1 MVSWTTSRLKS
12 FVEYS
17 LSKGSAI
24 EEVKLGLLKAGW
36 SNAVVAKI
44 FTEKSLKK
52 MGQPSVIKAD
62 AVSKS
67 FGRLKILDSVS
78 FDVKPQEIFGIIGLS
93 GSGKTT
99 LLNLVVG
106 FIEPDAGDVS
116 LRFGDRFY
124 SVYKKPEMVKRAVGF
139 AAQEASFYSKLTV
152 AENISYFASLYGLAP
167 DEARKRCSALIR
179 LIGLAGYENK
189 QAGELSGGM
198 RKRLDIACSL
208 VHNPEILILDEPTA
222 DLDPIACEE
231 LWQLVRQ
238 IKDQGKTVIIASH
251 FLDELEAVCDRV
263 AVLHEK
269 RIVDIGSPDELR
281 NMYSKNYEL
290 HFKLESGNYKAV
302 LDELSEHADLEI
314 SKIVKKD
321 GAATVCTLHPQ
332 KALEYLSA
340 IIEKSKEVLI
350 DANISKPSLKEYFES
365 LVRK

>member
-1 MVSWTTSRLKS
+1 
-12 FVEYS
+12 
-17 LSKGSAI
+17 
-24 EEVKLGLLKAGW
+24 
-36 SNAVVAKI
+36 
-44 FTEKSLKK
+44 
-52 MGQPSVIKAD
+52 
-62 AVSKS
+62 
-67 FGRLKILDSVS
+67 
-78 FDVKPQEIFGIIGLS
+78 
-93 GSGKTT
+93 
-99 LLNLVVG
+99 
-106 FIEPDAGDVS
+106 
-116 LRFGDRFY
+116 
-124 SVYKKPEMVKRAVGF
+124 
-139 AAQEASFYSKLTV
+139 
-152 AENISYFASLYGLAP
+152 
-167 DEARKRCSALIR
+167 
-179 LIGLAGYENK
+179 
-189 QAGELSGGM
+189 M